1 MLMSLR
7 EKPRKPLKSADFSGT
22 FYKTGFDNAGGMF

>member
-7 EKPRKPLKSADFSGT
+7 ENARKPLKSANFSGT
-22 FYKTGFDNAGGMF
+22 FYKTSFDNAGGMF